1 VNNLCQYVKPF
12 YAIPERHGRTDGRT
26 DGQTDRQTDTQTDR
40 FAISI
45 SRVSVLTRD
54 KNAASAANSFRSGA
68 MRLGSVWSTEGVK
81 ISSGELVVYLN
92 KFATALLPRDAMQA
106 QP

>member
-1 VNNLCQYVKPF
+1 
-12 YAIPERHGRTDGRT
+12 
-26 DGQTDRQTDTQTDR
+26 
-40 FAISI
+40 
-45 SRVSVLTRD
+45 
-54 KNAASAANSFRSGA
+54 